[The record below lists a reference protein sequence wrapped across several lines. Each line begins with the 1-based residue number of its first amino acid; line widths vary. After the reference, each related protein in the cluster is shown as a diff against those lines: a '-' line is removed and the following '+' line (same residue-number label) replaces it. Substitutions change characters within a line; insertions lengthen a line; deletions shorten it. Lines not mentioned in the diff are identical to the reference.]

1 MITITAPSGQLL
13 ADQRGQFFYSHQ
25 GQTVSV
31 PPTSC
36 RWDLAD
42 MTRLWS
48 DMCAATGDAYVLR
61 ISPLQVSP
69 G

>member
-1 MITITAPSGQLL
+1 VITITAPNGQLL
-13 ADQRGQFFYSHQ
+13 ADQRGQFFYSHK
-25 GQTVSV
+25 GQLVSV

-42 MTRLWS
+42 MARLWG
-48 DMCAATGDAYVLR
+48 DMCAVTGNPYVLS
-61 ISPLQVSP
+61 ISP